1 MGLSLLV
8 YIYPMSIKNTI
19 PPYLLHTIL
28 IGVLVFLYINLTS
41 ISSALLYPNE
51 DDYSLFLRFVGML
64 GLIAFGLGMALK
76 PGSLNDKSWKS
87 WTYVF
92 LFLNLVILVYCT
104 IKDLDEI
111 NDEFYIYICLTCS
124 AMVFFLFGLG
134 GFIRLLIKNNKLA
147 TVLGLIAIG
156 ILSGAIIYY
165 LLSILPFIFLY
176 HMWILANILM
186 VLLTLLSSSKRT
198 PF

>member
-1 MGLSLLV
+1 
-8 YIYPMSIKNTI
+8 
-19 PPYLLHTIL
+19 
-28 IGVLVFLYINLTS
+28 
-41 ISSALLYPNE
+41 
-51 DDYSLFLRFVGML
+51 ML